1 MGGRYASYW
10 NASLLD
16 ENYEKTRLCY
26 VSSADLTNLI
36 HVWFVKEIELSHV
49 PRPHLSEFNSFEVSR
64 NASKKTLPGRRGRK
78 QFYQYTNRNFRFKM
92 CGISDTW
99 YIPFEILV
107 NIRVFP
113 TLNWYNYINLR
124 KKHCVDQWSKIT
136 KAIGCFRWIH
146 FSFQLY

>member
-64 NASKKTLPGRRGRK
+64 NASKKNITRKTGKKAVFINTQTETFDLKCAEFLTPGI
-78 QFYQYTNRNFRFKM
+78 FRLKY
-92 CGISDTW
+92 W
-99 YIPFEILV
+99 
-107 NIRVFP
+107 
-113 TLNWYNYINLR
+113 
-124 KKHCVDQWSKIT
+124 
-136 KAIGCFRWIH
+136 
-146 FSFQLY
+146 

>member
-1 MGGRYASYW
+1 MCPALTLV
-10 NASLLD
+10 SLI
-16 ENYEKTRLCY
+16 RLKSLEMQVKKHY
-26 VSSADLTNLI
+26 QEDGEESS
-36 HVWFVKEIELSHV
+36 
-49 PRPHLSEFNSFEVSR
+49 
-64 NASKKTLPGRRGRK
+64 
-78 QFYQYTNRNFRFKM
+78 FYQYTNRNFRFKM